1 MEDVKKMKISKTQ
14 SEILERAKKTIE
26 VLRKYKDFE
35 DFFTNCPWG
44 EQTTFPVITSFNCA
58 WRNVE
63 KWKTERAG
71 EWASMESDYN
81 AAINEQKIIVYAKTE
96 SVKALER
103 AGLIEIV
110 EEAEFNGGFE
120 TIKIL

>member
-1 MEDVKKMKISKTQ
+1 MKISKTQ

-26 VLRKYKDFE
+26 ILRQYKNFE

-44 EQTTFPVITSFNCA
+44 AQSTYSVMTSYNCA

-63 KWKTERAG
+63 KWKTERAE
-71 EWASMESDYN
+71 EWARMESDYN
-81 AAINEQKIIVYAKTE
+81 AAVNEQIIIVMAKTE
-96 SVKALER
+96 SVLALER
-103 AGLIEIV
+103 AGLIKII
-110 EEAEFNGGFE
+110 EAAQFKGDAE